1 MKGGK
6 GGDQNGEDLNTL
18 EPCTRHQQTPANTR
32 NTQATHKQHTDQHTS
47 NTQATHRSTHKQHTS
62 NTQANTQATHKQHTD
77 QHTSK
82 HTPALLAL
90 LPCDMPKMTGF
101 GF

>member
-1 MKGGK
+1 MEKISTHWNHALDTSK
-6 GGDQNGEDLNTL
+6 HT
-18 EPCTRHQQTPANTR
+18 QTH
-32 NTQATHKQHTDQHTS
+32 ATHKQHID
-47 NTQATHRSTHKQHTS
+47 QHTS
-62 NTQANTQATHKQHTD
+62 NTQANTQATHKQHID